1 MKIYQYSLFD
11 FLFDVSIIFLLLYLD
26 YSRVIADMHICTYLK
41 ANVPAVLGQKY
52 IFKYTW
58 VFLIAIAALSPTPN
72 LHVLWH
78 VGSSWTRGQTHV
90 PCIGRLIP
98 CFPDFH
104 CTPGKSLITFI
115 ILERKLLGIRITHTF
130 IAYLCVQQLW
140 VMHSVI
146 WVTESR

>member
-1 MKIYQYSLFD
+1 M
-11 FLFDVSIIFLLLYLD
+11 
-26 YSRVIADMHICTYLK
+26 
-41 ANVPAVLGQKY
+41 
-52 IFKYTW
+52 
-58 VFLIAIAALSPTPN
+58 PN

-90 PCIGRLIP
+90 PCIGRLILI
-98 CFPDFH
+98 H

-146 WVTESR
+146 